1 MQNDSITLSEKH
13 PSLLEDLVRFAGYC
27 APIIVSQDG
36 ILIDGYRRYQLDS
49 DIETTV
55 MNVRSIYDAALTIN
69 RNTRKW
75 DEIDC
80 FFWSRWA
87 DSLGV
92 QQDPYPEALL
102 KAPIEMLRALANRNL
117 QLGQA
122 VRILETPSHNWLF
135 FLDIL
140 THHIK
145 LNMNET
151 ASFLEMTFDL
161 ANRWGTKNLA
171 NVFDHEVLNPIWNE
185 SRIDPKERGGALLK
199 AMRRL
204 RYPLYQKKSEEL
216 AAAWQ
221 ELHLDQLQGNKN
233 LFLTRGILEIKIRA
247 RSREEMSAK
256 VDGLFESLSKP
267 AWKRIWDE

>member
-102 KAPIEMLRALANRNL
+102 KAPIEMLRALANRKL

-140 THHIK
+140 TRHIK